1 MHFIQTFIHKIF
13 SSSDNTITD
22 ILNSAYT
29 KNQHSKKE
37 FFAAN
42 VETPKLLSVE
52 DLAKYFNLDTEDIIE
67 IFLTF
72 PSPWIE
78 KVVRGYQP
86 TKEGLKQGAR
96 EAYDNYASYTLWNE
110 SILFNETLI
119 GKINIKINTD
129 IYQTPSTLERT
140 MHYPYSMPA

>member
-1 MHFIQTFIHKIF
+1 MHFIQSIIHQLF
-13 SSSDNTITD
+13 SSSDTNVSG

-29 KNQHSKKE
+29 KNQHSKKQ
-37 FFAAN
+37 FFASN
-42 VETPKLLSVE
+42 VETPKLLSIE
-52 DLAKYFNLDTEDIIE
+52 DLAKYFNLPTEDIIE
-67 IFLTF
+67 ILLTL

-78 KVVRGYQP
+78 KTVRGYLP
-86 TKEGLKQGAR
+86 TKEGNKQGAR
-96 EAYDNYASYTLWNE
+96 EAYDNYASSTLWNE

-119 GKINIKINTD
+119 SKINIKINTD

>member
-1 MHFIQTFIHKIF
+1 MHFIQSFLHKIF
-13 SSSDNTITD
+13 SSSANNVSG
-22 ILNSAYT
+22 ILNSPYA

-72 PSPWIE
+72 QSPWIE
-78 KVVRGYQP
+78 KTVRGYLP
-86 TKEGLKQGAR
+86 TKEGLKQGAK
-96 EAYDNYASYTLWNE
+96 EAYDNYVSSTLWDE
-110 SILFNETLI
+110 SILFNELLI
-119 GKINIKINTD
+119 AKINLKINTD
-129 IYQTPSTLERT
+129 IYHTHNTLIEN
-140 MHYPYSMPA
+140 MHYPYSQPA